1 MRRLSSSRAPRRW
14 LSGAAAAALL
24 WSMAAPAAALK
35 VGDRAPQFAARALDG
50 KENLSLAK
58 FRGKVVYLDFW
69 ASWCGPCAKSLPVLE
84 QLRKEFPEEH
94 FQVLAINVDKDVE
107 LARQFLKSRPVGYP
121 SASDPEGRLPEV
133 FGIPTMPTSFLID
146 REGVIRYVHPGFRE
160 GDADELRS
168 RIRSLLETQ

>member
-1 MRRLSSSRAPRRW
+1 MRKPSSLHGFGRW
-14 LSGAAAAALL
+14 LSSAAAGALL
-24 WSMAAPAAALK
+24 LLCAGPAAALQ
-35 VGDRAPQFAARALDG
+35 VGDKAPQFAARALDG
-50 KENLSLAK
+50 SESLSLAR

-84 QLRKEFPEEH
+84 KLRQEFPAEQ

-107 LARQFLKSRPVGYP
+107 LARKFIKPYSVGYP

-146 REGVIRYVHPGFRE
+146 RNGVIQYVHPGFRE
-160 GDADELRS
+160 GDAEELRS
-168 RIRSLLETQ
+168 RIRSLVEAQ